1 MEFRELDG
9 YYFRIKRND
18 KWMNICFSDLTES
31 EMKEMLE
38 NRSADWLKSLCMGLG
53 KRIREIGDEL
63 NLSCEG

>member
-9 YYFRIKRND
+9 YYFRVERNG
-18 KWMNICFSDLTES
+18 KYRSICFSDLTET

-38 NRSADWLKSLCMGLG
+38 NRSTDWLKSLCIGLG

-63 NLSCEG
+63 DLRVE